1 MVKDNIQVEKLKID
15 GGMVENEWFT
25 KHLATTI
32 NRSVLIPD
40 NKESTALGVA
50 MMAGIA
56 SGLCSEDVLAQA
68 KTREVRAVTEKS
80 KEVLAEYEA
89 WKSILEKQ
97 LF

>member
-1 MVKDNIQVEKLKID
+1 
-15 GGMVENEWFT
+15 MVENEWFT

-56 SGLCSEDVLAQA
+56 SGLCSENVLAKL
-68 KTREVRAVTEKS
+68 KTREVAASKEKS
-80 KEVLAEYEA
+80 KEVLAEYDA

-97 LF
+97 LN

>member
-1 MVKDNIQVEKLKID
+1 MIGLPNTWQPS
-15 GGMVENEWFT
+15 
-25 KHLATTI
+25 I

-56 SGLCSEDVLAQA
+56 SGLCSEDVLAKQR
-68 KTREVRAVTEKS
+68 REKLEQSKEKS

-97 LF
+97 LN